1 MTTEA
6 VFNFLGG
13 RKALCIHPP
22 TLDQLRELIEAG
34 LPYPT
39 VDIVRETL
47 GLNRSEILA
56 ILAITDRT
64 LIRRKKEHRLQA
76 PESDRLFRLARVA
89 SLALDVLED
98 REKVRRW
105 MHKPNRALGGE
116 IPLRLLSTDLGARQV
131 EELLHRID
139 QGLFS

>member
-1 MTTEA
+1 MTTQA
-6 VFNFLGG
+6 IYDLLGG
-13 RKALCIHPP
+13 QKALGVPPP
-22 TLDQLRELIEAG
+22 TLDQLRGLLEEG
-34 LPYPT
+34 LPYAT
-39 VDIVRETL
+39 VETVRDTL
-47 GLNRSEILA
+47 GLSRPEVLA
-56 ILAITDRT
+56 VLAITDRT

-76 PESDRLFRLARVA
+76 SESDRLFRLARVA

-116 IPLRLLSTDLGARQV
+116 VPLQLLATDIGARQV

-139 QGLFS
+139 YGLFS